1 MVKVIDTTVW
11 DREPEAF
18 ECFCE
23 TYDIP
28 VMDAGELFEI
38 FDNSGPGYA
47 LRRWRQMQ
55 NECND

>member
-18 ECFCE
+18 ERFCE

-28 VMDAGELFEI
+28 AMDAAELFEI
-38 FDNSGPGYA
+38 FDDSGPGYA

-55 NECND
+55 RECND